1 MAGLRGR
8 GDPPGFRAKPASA
21 GSAGPGKPFALW
33 LVAFPEAFINGTIVT
48 ALVVFYP
55 DWLETF
61 NRSRYLQ
68 APWKEN
74 DRSE

>member
-1 MAGLRGR
+1 M
-8 GDPPGFRAKPASA
+8 KISI
-21 GSAGPGKPFALW
+21 
-33 LVAFPEAFINGTIVT
+33 VNGTIVT

-68 APWKEN
+68 APWKEG
-74 DRSE
+74 DRGE